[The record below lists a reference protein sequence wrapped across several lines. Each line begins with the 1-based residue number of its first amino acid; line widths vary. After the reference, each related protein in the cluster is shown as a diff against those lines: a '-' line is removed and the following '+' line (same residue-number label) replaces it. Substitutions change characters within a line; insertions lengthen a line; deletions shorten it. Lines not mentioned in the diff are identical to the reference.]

1 MQFAVVGSDGNG
13 CPDSYRDHC
22 RCTILWGFY
31 SELAEGFF
39 AQVKEGTYLS
49 FLVEILTAQLVIY
62 VNIDDDIKNHFTHAE
77 KNI

>member
-1 MQFAVVGSDGNG
+1 MAMAVQIAIGIIAGVPFFGDF
-13 CPDSYRDHC
+13 
-22 RCTILWGFY
+22 IL
-31 SELAEGFF
+31 SSPKGFF
-39 AQVKEGTYLS
+39 AQAKEGTYLS

>member
-1 MQFAVVGSDGNG
+1 MAMAVQIAIGIIAGVPFFGDFILGS
-13 CPDSYRDHC
+13 PK
-22 RCTILWGFY
+22 
-31 SELAEGFF
+31 GFF